1 MFKRSRIKIIVAIMA
16 ALLLFLL
23 VMAGMIY
30 GSSYRELS
38 KENRAMLEQFCDGF
52 DLNQAYMETHG
63 ARLYVE
69 SEVPPLPDVAHDP
82 GTQGNDGYTDTE
94 EPEEP
99 EYPGDMDEPEDPD
112 PGVDPDNDDGLRP
125 PSPIYKEDREMH
137 AYAVSSFYYTAF
149 DSTGR
154 PLLTGYG
161 NGSVYA
167 EEDIQSMATE
177 ILKSGKTQGTVGDLI
192 YQVTDKGPYTLVA
205 FMDNTVVRGSMET
218 FLKYA
223 LISFGISA
231 VLVFF
236 LALVLSKK
244 IIKPLEENDL
254 RQKQFVSDAGHELKT
269 PIAVMSSN
277 LELLS
282 REVGEDNQWLQ
293 NIQYENERMG
303 ALVRDLLE
311 LSHAETGTPVQD
323 ELDLSTLV
331 EGEVL
336 PFESIA
342 FEEGL
347 TLESDIAQ
355 GISVQGNPGQLK
367 QLTAILLD
375 NAISHSEGGNTV
387 DIKLAP
393 DRHQAMLTVINS
405 GPEIPQD
412 QREKLFE
419 RFYKTDEARIEDGG
433 HYGLGLAIA
442 KAIVQAHNGSIGVDC
457 GEGKVTF
464 RVAIPMKK

>member
-1 MFKRSRIKIIVAIMA
+1 M
-16 ALLLFLL
+16 
-23 VMAGMIY
+23 
-30 GSSYRELS
+30 
-38 KENRAMLEQFCDGF
+38 
-52 DLNQAYMETHG
+52 
-63 ARLYVE
+63 
-69 SEVPPLPDVAHDP
+69 
-82 GTQGNDGYTDTE
+82 
-94 EPEEP
+94 
-99 EYPGDMDEPEDPD
+99 
-112 PGVDPDNDDGLRP
+112 
-125 PSPIYKEDREMH
+125 
-137 AYAVSSFYYTAF
+137 
-149 DSTGR
+149 
-154 PLLTGYG
+154 
-161 NGSVYA
+161 A
-167 EEDIQSMATE
+167 EE
-177 ILKSGKTQGTVGDLI
+177 ILESGMTQGTEGDLI
-192 YQVTDKGPYTLVA
+192 YKVTDKGDCTLVA
-205 FMDNTVVRGSMET
+205 FMDNTVVRSSMET

-223 LISFGISA
+223 FISFGISA

-282 REVGEDNQWLQ
+282 RDVGEDNQWLQ

-303 ALVRDLLE
+303 ALVRELLD
-311 LSHAETGTPVQD
+311 LSHAESGTLPQE

-331 EGEVL
+331 EGETL

-355 GISVQGNPGQLK
+355 GISVQGNPGQLR

-375 NAISHSEGGNTV
+375 NAISHSEGGSTV
-387 DIKLAP
+387 DIKLTP
-393 DRHQAMLTVINS
+393 DRHQAVLTVTNF

-419 RFYKTDEARIEDGG
+419 RFYKTDVARTEDGG

-442 KAIVQAHNGSIGVDC
+442 KAIVQAHNGLIGVDC
-457 GEGKVTF
+457 GDGKVTF
-464 RVAIPMKK
+464 RVSIPMKK